1 MELLIDIFGW
11 AGSVLVLLAYG
22 LNLANRMK
30 STSIAYILL
39 NLIGGILLIIY
50 SFYYSAFAN
59 TFINVVWAVVAIGA
73 MIRYFRRRKKEEWE
87 TLPWVLN

>member
-73 MIRYFRRRKKEEWE
+73 MIRYYRRSKKEA
-87 TLPWVLN
+87 

>member
-73 MIRYFRRRKKEEWE
+73 MIRYFRRSSNEA
-87 TLPWVLN
+87 